1 MKEKLTRALRNKEAS
16 VLIILLAVMIIAT
29 IFNPKFLS
37 FVNMM
42 DVLKSNSVLGICA
55 LGMLLII
62 LTGGISHNRVITDH
76 IAEKVSFIAPVVV
89 YPGENEMDSLAE
101 NGYGVLSGEFR
112 VRQYDPD
119 RILP

>member
-1 MKEKLTRALRNKEAS
+1 MSDAGDEKAALFVKAYCSS
-16 VLIILLAVMIIAT
+16 VAKYIGYFSTVVCGKLDA
-29 IFNPKFLS
+29 
-37 FVNMM
+37 
-42 DVLKSNSVLGICA
+42 
-55 LGMLLII
+55 II